1 MIDLKKQQLTKEQAV
16 ALYESKFWEPM
27 SALERA
33 TFQLSQSRLCM
44 PFAVFHAAVEET
56 LGRSVWTH
64 EFANVEALVAE
75 LLGDRPAPT
84 FDEIVNMIPEE
95 KRLIVAI

>member
-1 MIDLKKQQLTKEQAV
+1 MTREQAV

-27 SALERA
+27 TALARA
-33 TFQLSQSRLCM
+33 LLQLQEPRLCM
-44 PFAVFHAAVEET
+44 PFDVFHQAVEEA

-64 EFANVEALVAE
+64 EFARGEQLLRE

-84 FDEIVNMIPEE
+84 FGEIVGLIPEA
-95 KRLIVAI
+95 KRLIVVVP